1 MAPRENNLNSLRE
14 FANAAIV
21 HRVAARFAL
30 EALVAD
36 TKESAGKMPALPKPL
51 QTNAAKD
58 EKLLHAL
65 GWIPPALCA
74 ADVEDLSRVIRVVR
88 RDVRDA

>member
-1 MAPRENNLNSLRE
+1 MAPRENNLNSLRK

-36 TKESAGKMPALPKPL
+36 TKESAGNMPALS
-51 QTNAAKD
+51 
-58 EKLLHAL
+58 ESLH
-65 GWIPPALCA
+65 
-74 ADVEDLSRVIRVVR
+74 
-88 RDVRDA
+88 